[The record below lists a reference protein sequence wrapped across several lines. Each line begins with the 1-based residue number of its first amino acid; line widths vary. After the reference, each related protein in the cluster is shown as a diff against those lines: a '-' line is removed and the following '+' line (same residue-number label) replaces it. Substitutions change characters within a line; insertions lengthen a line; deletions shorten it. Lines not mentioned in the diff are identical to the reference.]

1 MSQWDM
7 FQSFGVK
14 NNHIHTGY
22 IDDNDVIGNN
32 TKIISNNNDMHT
44 DITTTIENSIDKE
57 VDSHADTT
65 TTIKN
70 SIDKEVDSNT
80 DTTRTIEKETDILC
94 TSCNINVTIVYD
106 SGAYYCG
113 SCGVFIKKLLNQKY
127 AYNNFYD
134 DKNHN
139 PCRVGSGTNILLPK
153 SSLGS
158 IIYNKN
164 RSYNYNKMAKY
175 NSWNAMPYK
184 ERSQWK
190 IFTLITEM
198 CTKHK
203 LPKIIIEDS
212 KIYYKHIS
220 ENVISRG
227 ANRKGLIAACVY
239 NSCKKQKV
247 PRSCKEIAEIFNI
260 ELKDMTK
267 GCKNFNEIWRLVNK
281 NQCLSKNN
289 TFYRS
294 TNPLDYIDRFCSNLS
309 IPTKIKNISEIVAI
323 KAITSNYDIVN
334 DNTAPSIS
342 AGSVYLVC
350 TLYNYNISKKD
361 ISVISKISEVTIT
374 KCYKK
379 LFMYKKQLLPKKIIQ
394 ELNL

>member
-1 MSQWDM
+1 MSQWDI
-7 FQSFGVK
+7 FQSFNIK
-14 NNHIHTGY
+14 DNCIQKES
-22 IDDNDVIGNN
+22 IDNSIQSNINSNINSDLIN
-32 TKIISNNNDMHT
+32 TT
-44 DITTTIENSIDKE
+44 ENSIDTE
-57 VDSHADTT
+57 TET
-65 TTIKN
+65 ETET
-70 SIDKEVDSNT
+70 ETGLLCSN
-80 DTTRTIEKETDILC
+80 
-94 TSCNINVTIVYD
+94 CNINVNMVYD

-113 SCGVFIKKLLNQKY
+113 LCGIFIKKMLNQKY

-134 DKNHN
+134 DNNHN

-158 IIYNKN
+158 VICSRNK
-164 RSYNYNKMAKY
+164 SYNYNKMAKY

-190 IFTLITEM
+190 IFTLITEV

-203 LPKIIIEDS
+203 LPKIIVEDS

-227 ANRKGLIAACVY
+227 SNRKGLIAACVY

-281 NQCLSKNN
+281 NHCLTKNN

-309 IPTKIKNISEIVAI
+309 IPDKIKNISEIVAI
-323 KAITSNYDIVN
+323 KSITSNYDIVN

-361 ISVISKISEVTIT
+361 ISFISKISEVTIT

-379 LFMYKKQLLPKKIIQ
+379 LFMYKKQLIPKKILE

>member
-1 MSQWDM
+1 MIIYNSVYYINIDIIMSQWDI
-7 FQSFGVK
+7 FDSFAFS
-14 NNHIHTGY
+14 NNKSIDIAVTDNTIDISVHEDIHTQHVPR
-22 IDDNDVIGNN
+22 IPNN
-32 TKIISNNNDMHT
+32 EELLCSNCKVEEKIIY
-44 DITTTIENSIDKE
+44 E
-57 VDSHADTT
+57 
-65 TTIKN
+65 
-70 SIDKEVDSNT
+70 
-80 DTTRTIEKETDILC
+80 
-94 TSCNINVTIVYD
+94 

-113 SCGVFIKKLLNQKY
+113 SCGIFIKKLLNQKY
-127 AYNNFYD
+127 QYNNFYD
-134 DKNHN
+134 DKNNN
-139 PCRVGSGTNILLPK
+139 PCRVGSATNILLPK

-158 IIYNKN
+158 VIYNKN

-190 IFTLITEM
+190 IFTLITET
-198 CTKHK
+198 CNKHK

-227 ANRKGLIAACVY
+227 SNRKGLIAACVY

-267 GCKNFNEIWRLVNK
+267 GCKHFNEIWRIVNK
-281 NQCLSKNN
+281 NSCLNKNN
-289 TFYRS
+289 TFHRS

-309 IPTKIKNISEIVAI
+309 IPIKIKNISEIVAI
-323 KAITSNYDIVN
+323 KSITFNHDIVN

-350 TLYNYNISKKD
+350 KLYNYRISKKD
-361 ISVISKISEVTIT
+361 ISNISKISEVTIT

-379 LFMYKKQLLPKKIIQ
+379 LSMYKKQLLPKIILQ

>member
-1 MSQWDM
+1 MSHWDI
-7 FQSFGVK
+7 FNSFEDT
-14 NNHIHTGY
+14 HIEDTHVEDTHVE
-22 IDDNDVIGNN
+22 DTSSKTNV
-32 TKIISNNNDMHT
+32 ISNNIPDNEKVSCSNCNVE
-44 DITTTIENSIDKE
+44 ENIIYE
-57 VDSHADTT
+57 
-65 TTIKN
+65 
-70 SIDKEVDSNT
+70 
-80 DTTRTIEKETDILC
+80 
-94 TSCNINVTIVYD
+94 

-113 SCGVFIKKLLNQKY
+113 SCGVFIKKMLNHKY

-134 DKNHN
+134 DNNHN

-158 IIYNKN
+158 VIYNKN
-164 RSYNYNKMAKY
+164 KSYNYNKMAKY

-190 IFTLITEM
+190 IFTLITEA
-198 CTKHK
+198 CNKHK

-227 ANRKGLIAACVY
+227 SNRRGLIAACVY

-260 ELKDMTK
+260 GLKDMTK
-267 GCKNFNEIWRLVNK
+267 GCKKFNEIWRIVNK
-281 NQCLSKNN
+281 NTCLNKNN

-294 TNPLDYIDRFCSNLS
+294 TNPLDYIDRFCSKLS
-309 IPTKIKNISEIVAI
+309 IPKKIKNIAEIVSI
-323 KAITSNYDIVN
+323 KSITFKHDIVN

-342 AGSVYLVC
+342 AGVVFLVC
-350 TLYNYNISKKD
+350 KLYNYNITKKD
-361 ISVISKISEVTIT
+361 ISSISKISEVTIT

-379 LFMYKKQLLPKKIIQ
+379 LLMYKKQLLPKLVLQ

>member
-1 MSQWDM
+1 MSQWDL
-7 FQSFGVK
+7 FQSFD
-14 NNHIHTGY
+14 T
-22 IDDNDVIGNN
+22 DN
-32 TKIISNNNDMHT
+32 S
-44 DITTTIENSIDKE
+44 ITTEHRN
-57 VDSHADTT
+57 
-65 TTIKN
+65 
-70 SIDKEVDSNT
+70 
-80 DTTRTIEKETDILC
+80 IEKETDIVC
-94 TSCNINVTIVYD
+94 TNCNIHVNIVYIG
-106 SGAYYCG
+106 GAYYCG
-113 SCGVFIKKLLNQKY
+113 SCGIFIKKLLNQKY

-134 DKNHN
+134 DNNHN

-158 IIYNKN
+158 VIYNKN
-164 RSYNYNKMAKY
+164 KSYNYNKMAKY

-190 IFTLITEM
+190 IFTLITEV
-198 CTKHK
+198 CIKHS

-212 KIYYKHIS
+212 KIYYKQIS

-227 ANRKGLIAACVY
+227 SNRKGIIAACVY

-260 ELKDMTK
+260 ELKDMTRGSK
-267 GCKNFNEIWRLVNK
+267 HFNEIWRVVNI
-281 NQCLSKNN
+281 NSDLSKNN

-294 TNPLDYIDRFCSNLS
+294 TNPLDYIDRFCSKLS
-309 IPTKIKNISEIVAI
+309 IPNKIKDISEIVAI
-323 KAITSNYDIVN
+323 KAITFTYDIVN

-350 TLYNYNISKKD
+350 ALYNYNISKKD
-361 ISVISKISEVTIT
+361 ISIISKISEVTIT

-379 LFMYKKQLLPKKIIQ
+379 LNMYKKQLIPRSVLK
-394 ELNL
+394 ELHL

>member
-1 MSQWDM
+1 MINIKYKIMSQWDM

-32 TKIISNNNDMHT
+32 TKIISNNNDMDT
-44 DITTTIENSIDKE
+44 DITTTRE
-57 VDSHADTT
+57 
-65 TTIKN
+65 N

-203 LPKIIIEDS
+203 LPKIIIEDLL
-212 KIYYKHIS
+212 IIS
-220 ENVISRG
+220 
-227 ANRKGLIAACVY
+227 
-239 NSCKKQKV
+239 
-247 PRSCKEIAEIFNI
+247 
-260 ELKDMTK
+260 
-267 GCKNFNEIWRLVNK
+267 
-281 NQCLSKNN
+281 
-289 TFYRS
+289 
-294 TNPLDYIDRFCSNLS
+294 
-309 IPTKIKNISEIVAI
+309 
-323 KAITSNYDIVN
+323 
-334 DNTAPSIS
+334 
-342 AGSVYLVC
+342 
-350 TLYNYNISKKD
+350 
-361 ISVISKISEVTIT
+361 
-374 KCYKK
+374 
-379 LFMYKKQLLPKKIIQ
+379 
-394 ELNL
+394 